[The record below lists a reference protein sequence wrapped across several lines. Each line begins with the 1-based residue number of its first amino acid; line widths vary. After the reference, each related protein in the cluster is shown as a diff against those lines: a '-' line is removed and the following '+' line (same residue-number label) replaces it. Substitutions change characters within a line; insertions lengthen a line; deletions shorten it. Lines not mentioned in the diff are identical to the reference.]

1 MTERL
6 PDSRKR
12 SSVSDDTFG
21 WIGIALVLIAAIILD
36 KSSQPHQ
43 WHAAIMWTFCALFG
57 VLIFGREKRTSLLFW
72 LFWATCLALHV
83 VAIVDDL
90 RSSAAALG
98 SGNVVRGPASLHGVT
113 APCRAVLQVGTNI
126 HRTALTVEIRR
137 SHHFALFVLQNPS
150 Q

>member
-1 MTERL
+1 MACGDHVDVLRTLRG
-6 PDSRKR
+6 
-12 SSVSDDTFG
+12 SDIWSGKTYF
-21 WIGIALVLIAAIILD
+21 IAVLV
-36 KSSQPHQ
+36 
-43 WHAAIMWTFCALFG
+43 
-57 VLIFGREKRTSLLFW
+57 VLGDMSGFACCR
-72 LFWATCLALHV
+72 H
-83 VAIVDDL
+83 VDDL